1 MPLGGRKANIK
12 ITGSVGV
19 SSTAEAATRSTGTG
33 SATGKVVIT
42 DATRRH
48 LDPDYTPVLKLNSTA
63 VSSTAYTLQG
73 VTGTFQWNTGD
84 PSTGTYTADI
94 EYLTASSL
102 AQAREWTLNT
112 ELQMFDTTVFGS
124 SGWKTFQPNLGG
136 ATATV
141 GRFWADPSFFD
152 VLELQ
157 SRLVVEFIVNSSA
170 NDRYE
175 AYAFV
180 QSDGISTPVDAL
192 VTENI
197 NLSIDGKL
205 YFST

>member
-19 SSTAEAATRSTGTG
+19 ASTGEAATRSTGLG
-33 SATGKVVIT
+33 ADTGKVVIT
-42 DATRRH
+42 NTARQH
-48 LDPDYTPVLKLNSTA
+48 LDPDFTPVLKLGGTP
-63 VSSTAYTLQG
+63 VSSTNYNLQG
-73 VTGTFQWNTGD
+73 VTGTFQWKTGD
-84 PSTGTYTADI
+84 PSTGTYTASI
-94 EYLTASSL
+94 EYLTATTL

-124 SGWKTFQPNLGG
+124 SGWKTFQPNLGS

-141 GRFWADPSFFD
+141 GRFWSDPSFFD
-152 VLELQ
+152 VLTLQ

-180 QSDGISTPVDAL
+180 QTDGVSTPVDAL

-197 NLSIDGKL
+197 TLSIDGKL
-205 YFST
+205 YYST